1 MNVIIG
7 IDNGLDGGIAAISR
21 FNGAILALAPMPTLI
36 HILPPL
42 ESSKDGAARE
52 RREVDTVALIA
63 LLDNMCYDRSKT
75 HVIFEECPDHAKR
88 ASSMRSMAISTGKVT
103 AALEVKGFSHNRIMS
118 RDWHPLVLG
127 TFKKGQSKVRAE
139 ATARLFWP
147 NQVWP
152 TLKPKGRKLHDG
164 IIDALLIAHYGRI
177 TA

>member
-42 ESSKDGAARE
+42 KSSKDGAARE

-63 LLDNMCYDRSKT
+63 LLDSMCPDRSQA
-75 HVIFEECPDHAKR
+75 HVIFEECPDHASR

-118 RDWHPLVLG
+118 RDWHPFVLG
-127 TFKKGQSKVRAE
+127 NFKRGESKAKAE
-139 ATARLFWP
+139 ETARVFWP

-152 TLKPKGRKLHDG
+152 TLKPTGKVLHDG
-164 IIDALLIAHYGRI
+164 IIDALLIAHYGRF